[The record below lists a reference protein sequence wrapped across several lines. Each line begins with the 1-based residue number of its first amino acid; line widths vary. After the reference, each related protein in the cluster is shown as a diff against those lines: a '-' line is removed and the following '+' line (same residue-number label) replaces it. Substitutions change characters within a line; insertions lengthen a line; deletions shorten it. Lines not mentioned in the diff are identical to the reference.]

1 MSFQPKKFVQK
12 NGVLTLN
19 PEYIAWKQK
28 NGGANNPKKQQEFVA
43 PIDKMAMEI
52 KVLTGSGLVAKD
64 RNFLGKKTTSDPFVV
79 VSLVSRG
86 QKIQLGKTRTVQKSL
101 SPIWDFTLST
111 SLSYLQHG
119 PSPGFPNS
127 NPMLMFEIFDEDLM
141 SQPDN
146 MGIVKVMLKWEDLH
160 PSAPTWHEIPKDSAK
175 NASGKIE
182 LKIST
187 KVHRMENLRPYC

>member
-1 MSFQPKKFVQK
+1 
-12 NGVLTLN
+12 
-19 PEYIAWKQK
+19 
-28 NGGANNPKKQQEFVA
+28 
-43 PIDKMAMEI
+43 
-52 KVLTGSGLVAKD
+52 
-64 RNFLGKKTTSDPFVV
+64 
-79 VSLVSRG
+79 
-86 QKIQLGKTRTVQKSL
+86 
-101 SPIWDFTLST
+101 
-111 SLSYLQHG
+111 
-119 PSPGFPNS
+119 
-127 NPMLMFEIFDEDLM
+127 MLMFEIFDEDLM